1 MFVTDID
8 TGKHESTKYVT
19 DKYHQFKFK
28 KNEHA
33 TRELESMERNG
44 SSTDKR
50 SRHHTVFY
58 RKTGE
63 AGSRW
68 KENSKE
74 LHRFTGMQ
82 PLAGSQNGN
91 GRSS

>member
-1 MFVTDID
+1 MRALQYI
-8 TGKHESTKYVT
+8 T

-28 KNEHA
+28 KDERAFH
-33 TRELESMERNG
+33 ELESTERHG

-50 SRHHTVFY
+50 SRHHTVCY

-82 PLAGSQNGN
+82 SLAGSRNGN
-91 GRSS
+91 IRSS